1 MTDYTADADAV
12 ANRDEPIPV
21 VSFNSQT
28 STQSRLDKAKSR
40 IPGFRHSNHGSE
52 GDAPSGW
59 SIQDRLFS
67 KLLEQVVPSEEREGE
82 NADDTYRHPS
92 KVLSRPP
99 FSLPLMTNNFRRFN
113 ARIGIAF
120 VFQARMIRLF
130 SWRYP
135 TQTWSFLAVYSFIC
149 LNPYLLIVLLPASVL
164 LYIMVPAF
172 LARHPPP
179 PSNSTLGTHPYY
191 SYGGPA
197 LAPAKTIKPASET
210 SKDFFRNMGD
220 LQNSMADFSNL
231 HDTLVASISPLTNF
245 SDETLSTTVFLLL
258 TVVTASL
265 FLVAHILPWRL
276 IFFVGGNVAVISSH
290 PTVHGFLNQV
300 QGYKGGHAP
309 EQKNQ
314 KPTAKKE
321 NATKQESPITQV
333 ISPLASISLDSAPEE
348 REVEIFEL
356 QHRSVSPFSTSSEWE
371 TLLFSPV
378 PYDPLSPSRI
388 AGDRPR
394 GCRFFEDVQAPSGW
408 TWKGKKWEL
417 DLECREWVVERMI
430 TGVGFEVPG
439 NGASGNGG
447 EEQIGGWVWD
457 LPQVETE
464 GSMSNDEVSMMAYG
478 DLPDTTST
486 KASSVSSKGKADGQG
501 DQSRDWDGTMQAQA
515 GAWRRRRWVRV
526 VHRVGVSGSES

>member
-1 MTDYTADADAV
+1 
-12 ANRDEPIPV
+12 
-21 VSFNSQT
+21 
-28 STQSRLDKAKSR
+28 
-40 IPGFRHSNHGSE
+40 
-52 GDAPSGW
+52 
-59 SIQDRLFS
+59 
-67 KLLEQVVPSEEREGE
+67 
-82 NADDTYRHPS
+82 
-92 KVLSRPP
+92 
-99 FSLPLMTNNFRRFN
+99 
-113 ARIGIAF
+113 
-120 VFQARMIRLF
+120 
-130 SWRYP
+130 
-135 TQTWSFLAVYSFIC
+135 
-149 LNPYLLIVLLPASVL
+149 
-164 LYIMVPAF
+164 MVPAF

-179 PSNSTLGTHPYY
+179 PSNSTLGTTPYY

-231 HDTLVASISPLTNF
+231 HDALVASIAPLTNF
-245 SDETLSTTVFLLL
+245 SDETLSSTLFLLL
-258 TVVTASL
+258 TIVTASL
-265 FLVAHILPWRL
+265 FLIAHLLPWRL
-276 IFFVGGNVAVISSH
+276 IFFLGGNAAIISSH
-290 PTVHGFLNQV
+290 PTVHDFLNQI
-300 QGYKGGHAP
+300 QGHKEEQVP

-314 KPTAKKE
+314 KPAKGETAP
-321 NATKQESPITQV
+321 KQASPITQV
-333 ISPLASISLDSAPEE
+333 FGPLANISLDSAPEE

-356 QHRSVSPFSTSSEWE
+356 QHRFVSSFAASSEWE

-439 NGASGNGG
+439 NGTSGNSVDG
-447 EEQIGGWVWD
+447 QIGGWVWD

-464 GSMSNDEVSMMAYG
+464 GSMNDDEVSMMAYG
-478 DLPDTTST
+478 DLDASPA
-486 KASSVSSKGKADGQG
+486 KASSAASKGKSKVKGGQG
-501 DQSRDWDGTMQAQA
+501 RDWDETMQAQRA

-526 VHRVGVSGSES
+526 VHRVGVSGSEKE